1 MKNHQSYS
9 IGTEP
14 FPEVNVISS
23 QTNGHGRS
31 RSRGSGRGCGSL
43 DTMELMVIILPIKG
57 KLQCTTR
64 SGIIP
69 RQNKMRSM
77 HRIRLPKAMRIHAID
92 VI

>member
-1 MKNHQSYS
+1 MDVDVVMVMVGVGVVVVEG
-9 IGTEP
+9 I
-14 FPEVNVISS
+14 
-23 QTNGHGRS
+23 
-31 RSRGSGRGCGSL
+31 L

-77 HRIRLPKAMRIHAID
+77 RKIRLPRTMRIHVMD
-92 VI
+92 VV